1 MRMLR
6 WVSKNKWKDRIQNK
20 EICIKIGIAPSDEK
34 MKENHLTQFDHVLRK
49 VTNTMVIKSRLIQV
63 EKTKKGTR

>member
-34 MKENHLTQFDHVLRK
+34 IKENYLT
-49 VTNTMVIKSRLIQV
+49 
-63 EKTKKGTR
+63 